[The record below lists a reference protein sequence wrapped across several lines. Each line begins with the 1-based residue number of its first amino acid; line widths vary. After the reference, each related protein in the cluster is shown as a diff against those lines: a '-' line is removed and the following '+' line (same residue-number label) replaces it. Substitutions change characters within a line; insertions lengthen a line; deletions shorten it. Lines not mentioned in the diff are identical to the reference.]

1 MTKDPNQTE
10 RPPTGAAP
18 LGLPDRTILE
28 GFEPP
33 TRPTGHSRQGSSRSE
48 RNNRPGGN
56 SRPGGSIRQESSQSE
71 RNDNAGGNSR
81 PGSSR
86 QNPRGLGSASEYERS
101 RRSQPAAARSSG
113 FVSTAP
119 SHARSLFINQS
130 EAKMASRQT
139 QYESLPPEQRAKQ
152 ETWAQSFL
160 KREGRCP
167 QDFGWQRVEG
177 IGYQCEGLN
186 HLITDE
192 LVAEGK
198 GGFMV
203 LREENPY
210 FPAMGPYYEMAGR
223 PGWFKYA
230 GPEPR
235 WPDVVDEASLPP
247 HRKGENEALDRA
259 KAQNPFFAQQLA
271 LAQQLAVRKLA
282 IQKADAEFLKN
293 MSTSEQQEYFVR
305 SAIRRGLVV
314 QPGSSRRRRRRTP
327 FLFNW

>member
-1 MTKDPNQTE
+1 MSNPFNSRHRDSPSQTSSSRDGQYRPSPSSHHHSSSSRNGSAEGPSSRPSRQQLRNLQTVAEMTKDPNQTE

-113 FVSTAP
+113 FVSRAP

-160 KREGRCP
+160 KREALWSFAKKIHISQPWVLTTRWLA
-167 QDFGWQRVEG
+167 DLD
-177 IGYQCEGLN
+177 GLSMPV
-186 HLITDE
+186 LSR
-192 LVAEGK
+192 
-198 GGFMV
+198 GGQM
-203 LREENPY
+203 
-210 FPAMGPYYEMAGR
+210 
-223 PGWFKYA
+223 
-230 GPEPR
+230 
-235 WPDVVDEASLPP
+235 
-247 HRKGENEALDRA
+247 
-259 KAQNPFFAQQLA
+259 
-271 LAQQLAVRKLA
+271 
-282 IQKADAEFLKN
+282 
-293 MSTSEQQEYFVR
+293 
-305 SAIRRGLVV
+305 
-314 QPGSSRRRRRRTP
+314 
-327 FLFNW
+327 